1 MLRLRGRRSVFVRL
15 MSMQLLSMVITLL
28 VVGVLFGYLVQRY
41 YFGVAEWEVIE
52 KGERMVSIFEEDM
65 LDEDVERIR
74 ERIYTVAESSNVDLW
89 VINDQ
94 GNIVAGSRLA
104 QEDPYLTLQA
114 GEIQHV
120 LAGNN
125 ITKKVRGPVYQN
137 LLIVLP
143 LMDRRPVENGEGGG
157 DEARARPESP
167 VEPVAI
173 GALAMRAPLGN
184 IGTTVNNIMR
194 LILMAAAVAGLLVFF
209 VSLSMAKG
217 FARPLEQIKRAALD
231 IAEGRYSQLAA
242 PAHSN
247 EVDHLVAAFNHASRE
262 IERTANEQRRLEH
275 LRKEF
280 LSDLSHELRVPLT
293 SLRGFLELM
302 EERVAEP
309 TQERYRRIMLAD
321 TKYLGRLVEDVLEL
335 SKIESGYF
343 ALARQTVDVQEIIES
358 GVDSVELQLDEKGI
372 QVEVLVEPNVP
383 QVKWDPHRIQQVLL
397 NLLLNAVEASEP
409 GSRVVVR
416 AAADGNDVVLAV
428 EDFGAGIPD
437 DKKPYIWERFYK
449 LDQSRARNGRKYQGS
464 GLGLAIVREIVQ
476 AHGGTISVDSQ
487 EGEGTCFT
495 LRLPKQ

>member
-1 MLRLRGRRSVFVRL
+1 MLKLSGRRSVFVRL

-28 VVGVLFGYLVQRY
+28 VLGMLFGYLVQRY

-52 KGERMVSIFEEDM
+52 KGERMVSLFEDDM
-65 LDEDVERIR
+65 LGEDVERIR
-74 ERIYTVAESSNVDLW
+74 ERIYTVAESSKVDLW
-89 VINDQ
+89 VINDL
-94 GNIVAGSRLA
+94 GEIVAGSRLA
-104 QEDPYLTLQA
+104 QEDPRLTLQED
-114 GEIQHV
+114 EIQHV

-125 ITKKVRGPVYQN
+125 VTKKVRGPVYQN

-143 LMDRRPVENGEGGG
+143 LLDRRPSADGREAGG
-157 DEARARPESP
+157 DEQEDQEA
-167 VEPVAI
+167 VVAPLVI
-173 GALAMRAPLGN
+173 GALAMRSPLGN

-194 LILMAAAVAGLLVFF
+194 LILLAAAMAGLLVFF

-217 FARPLEQIKRAALD
+217 FARPLEQLKRVALD

-242 PAHSN
+242 PSHSN

-302 EERVAEP
+302 EEHVAEE

-321 TKYLGRLVEDVLEL
+321 TKYLERLVTDVLEL

-343 ALARQTVDVQEIIES
+343 TLERQKLDVSELIDSAVE
-358 GVDSVELQLDEKGI
+358 SVELRLREKKMD
-372 QVEVLVEPNVP
+372 VEVKADPNLPSV
-383 QVKWDPHRIQQVLL
+383 VWDPHRIQQVLL
-397 NLLLNAVEASEP
+397 NLLTNAVEASEA
-409 GSRVVVR
+409 GSSIVVR
-416 AAADGNDVVLAV
+416 AVSDGDSVVLEV
-428 EDFGAGIPD
+428 EDSGAGIPE
-437 DKKPYIWERFYK
+437 DKKPFIWERFYK

-476 AHGGTISVDSQ
+476 AHGGTISVESQ

-495 LRLPKQ
+495 LRVPML